1 MTVTLLRGGRI
12 VHFVRHVP
20 SVERGLNK
28 DNLLGLLGPTGSE
41 LANRWV
47 LLLL

>member
-1 MTVTLLRGGRI
+1 MTVTLLRGRRV
-12 VHFVRHVP
+12 VHFVRHVA

-28 DNLLGLLGPTGSE
+28 DNLLGLLGPTRSE
-41 LANRWV
+41 LANSRV